1 MTLSSRPALLAT
13 SDAVAI
19 VAFVTIGLI
28 SHDGISASGYLQT
41 ALPMLA
47 AWFAVAALFHTY
59 RDDGIRRVLA
69 TWAVAIPLGVLIR
82 GLVLAR
88 SPDGDQLAFLIVTLV
103 FSLIFILGLRRVLT
117 GVLLRGVA
125 KP

>member
-1 MTLSSRPALLAT
+1 MTPTSRPALLAA

-28 SHDGISASGYLQT
+28 SHDGISASGYAQT
-41 ALPMLA
+41 ALPMLG
-47 AWFAVAALFHTY
+47 AWFAVAALLHTY

-69 TWAVAIPLGVLIR
+69 TWAVAIPLGVVIR
-82 GLVLAR
+82 GLLLGR

-103 FSLIFILGLRRVLT
+103 FSLVFILGLRRVLT
-117 GVLLRGVA
+117 GVVLRGMA
-125 KP
+125 RP